1 MHSCDHPASA
11 AWNWADVRAVCLRET
26 RRLLGA
32 GPDAEDAAQEALLRA
47 WRRQATCRSAEEP
60 LAWVRCIARREA
72 LRVCGAPRPA
82 IVGVE
87 ELPGPLAAEEARWAG
102 TDLPDGL
109 RDLKER
115 ERMVVFL
122 RYWADMTQREIAL
135 ATDLPEGTVK
145 VTLHRARAA
154 LRMSLLAASPATR

>member
-1 MHSCDHPASA
+1 MSRCDSSTPA

-47 WRRQATCRSAEEP
+47 WRRQATCRSADEP

-72 LRVCGAPRPA
+72 LRVCGTPRLSG
-82 IVGVE
+82 IGLDE
-87 ELPGPLAAEEARWAG
+87 MPGTHAAEEPHWPAADIPAG
-102 TDLPDGL
+102 FL
-109 RDLKER
+109 DLKER

-154 LRMSLLAASPATR
+154 LRTSLLSA